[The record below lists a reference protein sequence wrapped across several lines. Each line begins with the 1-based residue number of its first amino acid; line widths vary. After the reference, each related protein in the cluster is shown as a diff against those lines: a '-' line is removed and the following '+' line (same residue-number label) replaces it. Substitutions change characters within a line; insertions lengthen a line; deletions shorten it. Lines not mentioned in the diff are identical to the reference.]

1 MLFFGGGNKL
11 NYFKSYGENIDFK
24 EIPPS
29 FFLIGLINEFNNR
42 FQTAGDEFFSE
53 ISWKQCFTLN
63 CIVFFKEP
71 PTIKE
76 LSEFIGSSR
85 QNTKQLLKKLEKV
98 DFINMR
104 ADAKDKRKQRIILTK
119 KAKDFLKKYDKD
131 SFNFMEFLFS
141 EISEEDTETAIEI
154 ITKLDDKLKTARRLK
169 K

>member
-1 MLFFGGGNKL
+1 M
-11 NYFKSYGENIDFK
+11 
-24 EIPPS
+24 
-29 FFLIGLINEFNNR
+29 
-42 FQTAGDEFFSE
+42 Q
-53 ISWKQCFTLN
+53 
-63 CIVFFKEP
+63 
-71 PTIKE
+71 
-76 LSEFIGSSR
+76 
-85 QNTKQLLKKLEKV
+85 
-98 DFINMR
+98 